1 MREQIK
7 ALEYHAYFL
16 ADFVDIS
23 LTVQRNT
30 VDNNAAA
37 GRLLQKVDAA
47 QQSTLTTTAGADD
60 NNNLF
65 FRNSQVYTLEYVQ
78 ITKAFLQIF
87 DYNHFLA
94 HFVSNLRSR

>member
-30 VDNNAAA
+30 VDNNAA
-37 GRLLQKVDAA
+37 GSRC
-47 QQSTLTTTAGADD
+47 QQSCQQLDDGTLTGTGRTD
-60 NNNLF
+60 NRQRF
-65 FRNSQVYTLEYVQ
+65 TLTY
-78 ITKAFLQIF
+78 IHIKIIK
-87 DYNHFLA
+87 NHLA
-94 HFVSNLRSR
+94 AEGHFKLSELNHSFV